1 MKRLKLLSVLI
12 GSSILLAATMYASR
26 DEVRTV
32 EYSSSQK
39 NEKIVLTDS
48 YYQAVRSKQILEKI
62 SDSKDEFDYAEA
74 SKELISIKDEQD
86 PQKIKYLVRK
96 SDNRRE
102 ANLITIDSVRK
113 VFVLKNRKSG
123 RELSFVEP
131 PSDSEYQ
138 ITNRKYIITRRK
150 SKIFDRSRY
159 HLEIIDYAETDGLE
173 LNDNDMF

>member
-1 MKRLKLLSVLI
+1 M
-12 GSSILLAATMYASR
+12 
-26 DEVRTV
+26 
-32 EYSSSQK
+32 
-39 NEKIVLTDS
+39 
-48 YYQAVRSKQILEKI
+48 
-62 SDSKDEFDYAEA
+62 
-74 SKELISIKDEQD
+74 ISIKDEQD
-86 PQKIKYLVRK
+86 PKKIKYLVRK

-113 VFVLKNRKSG
+113 IFVLKNRKSG
-123 RELSFVEP
+123 RELSLVEP